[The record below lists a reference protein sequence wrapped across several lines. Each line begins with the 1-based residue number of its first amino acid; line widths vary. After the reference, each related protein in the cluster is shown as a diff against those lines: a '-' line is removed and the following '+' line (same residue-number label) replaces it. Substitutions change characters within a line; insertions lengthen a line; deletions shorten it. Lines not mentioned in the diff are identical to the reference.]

1 LDKSMSIAPDI
12 TDLVG
17 RTPLV
22 RLNRLPERSGC
33 LAEVVAKLESFNPTA
48 SVKDRIAGSM
58 VQAAEQAGTIA
69 PGRTVL
75 VEPTSGNTG
84 IALAMVAAARG
95 YRLILT
101 MPDTMSTERRAM
113 LRAYGAELQLTPGNE
128 GMQGALD
135 LAKELVSEIP
145 EAYLLQQFNNPANPA
160 VHAAT
165 TAEEIWS
172 DTKGEIDALVA
183 GVGTGGTITGCA
195 RVLKQRNPDLKV
207 IAVEPAA
214 SPVLAGGTPGPH
226 RIQGIGAGFV
236 PSVFD
241 QSLIDEILGV
251 TDQDAMEVGR
261 RLAKE
266 EGLLSGVSS
275 GAAVAAALR
284 LGQRPEMAGKRIVV
298 ILASFGERYL
308 STPMFS
314 ASADGPARRD
324 GQL

>member
-1 LDKSMSIAPDI
+1 MSIAPDI

-22 RLNRLPERSGC
+22 RLNRLPKRSGC
-33 LAEVVAKLESFNPTA
+33 LAELVAKLESFNPTA

-135 LAKELVSEIP
+135 LANELVSEIP
-145 EAYLLQQFNNPANPA
+145 EAYLLQQFNNPANPE

-172 DTKGEIDALVA
+172 DTGGEIDALVA

-214 SPVLAGGTPGPH
+214 SPVLAGGAPGPH

-241 QSLIDEILGV
+241 QSLIDEIVGV
-251 TDQDAMEVGR
+251 SDQEAMEVGR
-261 RLAKE
+261 RLARE

-314 ASADGPARRD
+314 ASADAPARRD

>member
-1 LDKSMSIAPDI
+1 MAIAPDI
-12 TDLVG
+12 TELVG
-17 RTPLV
+17 HTPLV
-22 RLNRLPERSGC
+22 RLNRLPKRSGC
-33 LAEVVAKLESFNPTA
+33 LAELVAKLESFNPTA

-135 LAKELVSEIP
+135 LATELVSEIP
-145 EAYLLQQFNNPANPA
+145 EAYLLQQFNNLANPA
-160 VHAAT
+160 IHAVT

-172 DTKGEIDALVA
+172 DTEGEIDALVA

-214 SPVLAGGTPGPH
+214 SPVLAGGAPGPH

-241 QSLIDEILGV
+241 RSLIDEILGV
-251 TDQDAMEVGR
+251 SDQEAMEVGR
-261 RLAKE
+261 CLARE

-275 GAAVAAALR
+275 GAAVAAAIH

-314 ASADGPARRD
+314 ASAAAPARRD

>member
-1 LDKSMSIAPDI
+1 MSIAPDI
-12 TDLVG
+12 TNLVG
-17 RTPLV
+17 CTPLV
-22 RLNRLPERSGC
+22 RLNRLPKRSGC
-33 LAEVVAKLESFNPTA
+33 LAELVAKLESFNPTA

-58 VQAAEQAGTIA
+58 AQAAEQAGTIA

-135 LAKELVSEIP
+135 LATELVSEIP
-145 EAYLLQQFNNPANPA
+145 EAYLLQQFNNLANPA
-160 VHAAT
+160 IHAVT

-172 DTKGEIDALVA
+172 DTEGEIDALVA

-214 SPVLAGGTPGPH
+214 SPVLAGGAPGPH

-241 QSLIDEILGV
+241 RSLIDEILGV
-251 TDQDAMEVGR
+251 SDQEAMEVGR
-261 RLAKE
+261 CLARE

-314 ASADGPARRD
+314 ASADAPARRD

>member
-1 LDKSMSIAPDI
+1 MSIAPDI

-33 LAEVVAKLESFNPTA
+33 LAELVAKLESFNPTA

-135 LAKELVSEIP
+135 LATELVSEIP

-172 DTKGEIDALVA
+172 DTGGEIDALVA

-214 SPVLAGGTPGPH
+214 SPVLAGGAPGPH

-236 PSVFD
+236 PTVFD
-241 QSLIDEILGV
+241 RSLIDEIVGV
-251 TDQDAMEVGR
+251 SDQEAMEVGR
-261 RLAKE
+261 RLARE

-314 ASADGPARRD
+314 ASAAAPARRD

>member
-1 LDKSMSIAPDI
+1 MVIASDI
-12 TDLVG
+12 TALVG

-22 RLNRLPERSGC
+22 RLNRLPAASGC
-33 LAEVVAKLESFNPTA
+33 RAELVAKLESFNPTA
-48 SVKDRIAGSM
+48 SVKDRIAGAM
-58 VQAAEQAGTIA
+58 VQAAEEAGTIS

-113 LRAYGAELQLTPGNE
+113 LRAYGAELQLTPGTE
-128 GMQGALD
+128 GIQGAID
-135 LAKELVSEIP
+135 LARELVDEIP
-145 EAYLLQQFNNPANPA
+145 EAYLLQQFANPANPA
-160 VHAAT
+160 IHART
-165 TAEEIWS
+165 TAEEIWA
-172 DTKGEIDALVA
+172 DTEGQLDVLVA
-183 GVGTGGTITGCA
+183 GVGTGGTITGCG
-195 RVLKQRNPDLKV
+195 RLLKQRHPGLKV
-207 IAVEPAA
+207 VAVEPAGSA
-214 SPVLAGGTPGPH
+214 VLSGQPPGPH

-236 PSVFD
+236 PPVLD
-241 QSLIDEILGV
+241 RDLIDEV
-251 TDQDAMEVGR
+251 MAVSDEEAMVIGR
-261 RLAKE
+261 RLARE

-275 GAAVAAALR
+275 GAAVAAALQ
-284 LGQRPEMAGKRIVV
+284 LGQRPELEGKRIVV

-314 ASADGPARRD
+314 SALPLPPRLD

>member
-1 LDKSMSIAPDI
+1 MSIAPDI

-22 RLNRLPERSGC
+22 RLNRLPKRSGC
-33 LAEVVAKLESFNPTA
+33 LAELVAKLESFNPTA

-135 LAKELVSEIP
+135 LATELVSEIP

-172 DTKGEIDALVA
+172 DTGGEIDALVA

-214 SPVLAGGTPGPH
+214 SPVLAGGAPGPH

-241 QSLIDEILGV
+241 QSLIDEIVGV
-251 TDQDAMEVGR
+251 SDQEAMEVGR
-261 RLAKE
+261 RLARE

-314 ASADGPARRD
+314 ASADAPARRD

>member
-1 LDKSMSIAPDI
+1 MSIAPDI

-17 RTPLV
+17 HTPLV

-172 DTKGEIDALVA
+172 DTDGEIDALVA

-314 ASADGPARRD
+314 ASADAPARRD